1 MPDHVK
7 HPERYTCYTLD
18 EPLIIGGGLSGNG
31 SRAKARG
38 VRGENEKSEEK
49 TREVPPSANVAM
61 ASASPSTDPA
71 NDRAE
76 GERRARKPIVFRP
89 SATAAAAKRRR
100 SGAVDAA
107 AATATGRVSFAKDD
121 DEDDEGGGGE
131 EDERVAGAGGVGRA
145 RGGSARGTKRR
156 FRRKVASEDE
166 DA

>member
-1 MPDHVK
+1 VHDHVK

-38 VRGENEKSEEK
+38 VRGENAA
-49 TREVPPSANVAM
+49 REVPPSANVA

-89 SATAAAAKRRR
+89 SATVAAAKRRR

-131 EDERVAGAGGVGRA
+131 EDERVVGAGGVGRA